1 MPTNMNFQTNL
12 IPTQDN
18 TFSLGTSTK
27 RWKMNDSEIPTFDT
41 IYPVGSIYM
50 SINSTNP
57 SLLFGGT
64 WEQIEDTFLL
74 SAGSSYTAG
83 NTGGVANIN
92 LSHSHTTDAGT
103 TGGTSLSIAN
113 MPSHNHG
120 SRSLSG
126 RFITRKFSTS
136 SSYMWL
142 PGGDGVNTDGI
153 VSRSKNNG
161 SGTAYVTPS
170 WGSSGYYDLYTI
182 NATHTHDSQGSGT
195 AHSHSQVAV
204 GTDSQLSST
213 QSIMPP
219 YLVVYMWKR
228 IA

>member
-1 MPTNMNFQTNL
+1 MPTNMKFQTNL

-27 RWKMNDSEIPTFDT
+27 RWKMNDNEIPTFDT

-50 SINSTNP
+50 SINSTDP

-83 NTGGVANIN
+83 NTGGAASIN
-92 LSHSHTTDAGT
+92 LSHSHTTNAGT

-120 SRSLSG
+120 SKSLVG
-126 RFITRKFSTS
+126 RAVLRQSSTDNLIVAGWPNNTGIITITNHGYSAAAYNGLQEVSPTRTLS
-136 SSYMWL
+136 SF
-142 PGGDGVNTDGI
+142 V
-153 VSRSKNNG
+153 
-161 SGTAYVTPS
+161 
-170 WGSSGYYDLYTI
+170 I